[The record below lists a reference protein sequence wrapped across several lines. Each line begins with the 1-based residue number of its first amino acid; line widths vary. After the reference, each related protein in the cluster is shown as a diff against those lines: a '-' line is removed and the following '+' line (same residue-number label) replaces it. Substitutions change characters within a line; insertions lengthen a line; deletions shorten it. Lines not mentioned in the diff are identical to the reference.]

1 LTGFIDLV
9 CVYQGKYYLMDYKS
23 NYLDDYSSA
32 SMIQAMRVHNYGL
45 QAWIYS
51 VVLTNFLQETIVDY
65 SFDRHFGGVL
75 YLFVRGMK
83 SDEPCSGVS
92 SFLPHAEKLEQL
104 SRLFSDE

>member
-1 LTGFIDLV
+1 
-9 CVYQGKYYLMDYKS
+9 
-23 NYLDDYSSA
+23 
-32 SMIQAMRVHNYGL
+32 MIQAMRAHNYGL

-83 SDEPCSGVS
+83 SDKSCSGVF
-92 SFLPHAEKLEQL
+92 SFLPNAEKLEQL